1 MARLFGRKQARQAAD
16 AHERATTSEWLEA
29 VITATG
35 DAGLIQPLR
44 HGPVVVSTREAS
56 THAAPTHEASTHE
69 APTLVSSG
77 AV

>member
-29 VITATG
+29 VITFTG
-35 DAGLIQPLR
+35 DAGLIKPLR
-44 HGPVVVSTREAS
+44 HAPAVPSTDAS
-56 THAAPTHEASTHE
+56 A
-69 APTLVSSG
+69 LVASG